1 MGSIQKIK
9 NFIKSP
15 DSYTMLI
22 VPLTFLPS
30 LNSILFFWYYKSDYH
45 NLGAFKCSSLIILVL
60 TTPLSWYLSYRFRKT
75 WKEETLQQLRN
86 DKRI

>member
-1 MGSIQKIK
+1 MGPIKKIK

-22 VPLTFLPS
+22 VPLTFLIS

-45 NLGAFKCSSLIILVL
+45 NLGTFFHFINQTIWNRASEYGQF
-60 TTPLSWYLSYRFRKT
+60 TNT
-75 WKEETLQQLRN
+75 
-86 DKRI
+86 